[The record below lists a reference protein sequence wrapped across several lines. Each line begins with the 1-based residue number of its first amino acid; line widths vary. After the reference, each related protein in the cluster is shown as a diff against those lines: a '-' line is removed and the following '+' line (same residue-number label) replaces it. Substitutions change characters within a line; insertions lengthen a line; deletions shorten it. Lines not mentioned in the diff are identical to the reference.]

1 MHRKHSKKRY
11 TRAGAPA
18 KKVARTVLAGT
29 IGLSML
35 QAPVWA
41 ESFSQSGSSYG
52 STTSASKT
60 QSAGDKAVEDHAAED
75 KAKISKEE
83 AAKKMIALFP
93 ILEQAKLDGSSYNE
107 NDDSMGNESVWT
119 LNWSITKGNS
129 TFGFDTSVDAI
140 TGDVLN
146 FYQPYNLS
154 YEDKAYYPPEIT
166 REQAEK
172 AAKDFIAKAASSTK
186 AGDLVSQDVLYR
198 SQKSLFGPV
207 MYNFSYNLKV
217 NGIPSDGETINV
229 TVDGKGRIFSY
240 SRTTSAKKYP
250 SAKPAISLPDAVASF
265 KKDLSLTLA
274 YVPFN
279 EMYNPSNA
287 KKDWRLEYIPTPYLT
302 TMDANTGKRVSPL
315 QTPETKVPKTLE
327 YTALPSSAAVFTAR
341 QGKTL
346 TSKEVVQLFS
356 DLVPVGKDYAL
367 NSSLSKYWM
376 NTGKQVWN
384 LYWNSRNLSGVPGDS
399 VSMMVD
405 ADNGQLINY
414 DITQFSEFAKHGGS
428 EQVKADSNAKKEE
441 PAISEAKAKEKAIE
455 FVLRHYPD
463 ASKVLKLSNES
474 RVDVSEG
481 KTRYIFVFQ
490 QFYKDLPIYNH
501 QVNVVLDGTGKLL
514 SYNTNPSLSAGYE
527 KELDALSAQI
537 KPEDALRTYQE
548 ALGAELRYSS
558 SGGFYA
564 SSRYMEPTITLSYV
578 PTFKGSTSLQFL
590 NAVTGKSEIYGFP
603 YASELGAAANLPADA
618 SAHAASKELAVLLE
632 YNLISPDN
640 AGLLHPDAEL
650 TYGDLLIMISK
661 AVSPDQSYSDTD
673 RIGKQF
679 KDVSAESPYAQAALF
694 FADRGW
700 FSNAKSDELRPEQ
713 KLTREKLAETIVDI
727 LHYDRIAKLSE
738 ADPKVMSLS
747 DAAAIQNKGA
757 VELVMKLGL
766 MTAKDGK
773 FEPAKT
779 VTKAEA
785 AQVLVLLAQ
794 SQGKVDTPISGW

>member
-35 QAPVWA
+35 QAPIWA
-41 ESFSQSGSSYG
+41 ESFTQSGSSYG
-52 STTSASKT
+52 STTGASKT
-60 QSAGDKAVEDHAAED
+60 QSAGDKAAADHAAED

-93 ILEQAKLDGSSYNE
+93 ILEQAKLAGSSYNE

-198 SQKSLFGPV
+198 SQNSLFGPV

-250 SAKPAISLPDAVASF
+250 SAKPAISFPDAVASF

-501 QVNVVLDGTGKLL
+501 QVNVVLDGSGKLL

-558 SGGFYA
+558 SGGFYT

-632 YNLISPDN
+632 YNVIAPDN

-794 SQGKVDTPISGW
+794 SQGKVDTPISG

>member
-1 MHRKHSKKRY
+1 
-11 TRAGAPA
+11 
-18 KKVARTVLAGT
+18 
-29 IGLSML
+29 
-35 QAPVWA
+35 
-41 ESFSQSGSSYG
+41 
-52 STTSASKT
+52 
-60 QSAGDKAVEDHAAED
+60 
-75 KAKISKEE
+75 
-83 AAKKMIALFP
+83 MIALFP
-93 ILEQAKLDGSSYNE
+93 ILEQAKLAGSSYNE

-198 SQKSLFGPV
+198 SQNSLFGPV

-265 KKDLSLTLA
+265 QKDLSLTLA

-399 VSMMVD
+399 ISMMVD

-501 QVNVVLDGTGKLL
+501 QVNVVLDGSGKLL

-558 SGGFYA
+558 SGGFYT

-632 YNLISPDN
+632 YNVIAPDN

-794 SQGKVDTPISGW
+794 SQGKVDTPISG